1 MQFGRGESKINL
13 AARLAQ
19 GERKMTEDIVS
30 ADYFSD
36 YVCVCEK
43 DVRKMDY
50 NGIFFV
56 NGARLLFEE
65 CADTF
70 AEITQKQKTNCMG
83 ERDKTELCFMLYTPV
98 HPTMLRFTK
107 KPWFTALFSKP
118 VRQRF
123 YRFQQAIED
132 KGFSA
137 AEVSEKGS
145 I

>member
-1 MQFGRGESKINL
+1 MRFGRGESKINL

-30 ADYFSD
+30 ADYFLD

-43 DVRKMDY
+43 DVRKMDC
-50 NGIFFV
+50 NGIFFA

-65 CADTF
+65 CADTY
-70 AEITQKQKTNCMG
+70 AKINKKQVSNRIG
-83 ERDKTELCFMLYTPV
+83 DRDATDMSFMLYTPG

-123 YRFQQAIED
+123 CRFQQAIED
-132 KGFSA
+132 KGFST

>member
-1 MQFGRGESKINL
+1 MRFGRGESKINL
-13 AARLAQ
+13 AARLTQ

-50 NGIFFV
+50 NGIFFA

-65 CADTF
+65 CADTY
-70 AEITQKQKTNCMG
+70 AKINKKQVSNRIG
-83 ERDKTELCFMLYTPV
+83 DRDATDMSFMLYTPG
-98 HPTMLRFTK
+98 HPTMVRFTP
-107 KPWFTALFSKP
+107 KPRMAALFSKP

-132 KGFSA
+132 KGFST

>member
-1 MQFGRGESKINL
+1 
-13 AARLAQ
+13 
-19 GERKMTEDIVS
+19 MTEDIVS
-30 ADYFSD
+30 ADYFLD

-43 DVRKMDY
+43 DVRKMDC
-50 NGIFFV
+50 NGIFFA

-65 CADTF
+65 CADTY
-70 AEITQKQKTNCMG
+70 AKINKKQVSNRIG
-83 ERDKTELCFMLYTPV
+83 DRDATDMSFMLYTPG

-123 YRFQQAIED
+123 CRFQQAIED
-132 KGFSA
+132 KGFST

>member
-1 MQFGRGESKINL
+1 
-13 AARLAQ
+13 
-19 GERKMTEDIVS
+19 MTEDIVS

-36 YVCVCEK
+36 DVCVCEK
-43 DVRKMDY
+43 DVSKIDGKGILLA
-50 NGIFFV
+50 NGM
-56 NGARLLFEE
+56 RLLFQE

-123 YRFQQAIED
+123 CKFQKAIEN

>member
-13 AARLAQ
+13 AARLTQ

-43 DVRKMDY
+43 DVSKIDGKGILLA
-50 NGIFFV
+50 NGM
-56 NGARLLFEE
+56 RLLFQE

-98 HPTMLRFTK
+98 HPTMIRFTK

-132 KGFSA
+132 KGFST
-137 AEVSEKGS
+137 AEVSNGRS